1 MTETQVETPLTVEMP
16 DGSIEV
22 YYRAIT
28 GQIKIAIIGPPHGGK
43 SRLAAT
49 APKKPIYFWDFDDK
63 LANVAGIKDVFG
75 KTYKDTTNPIQS
87 TAWAEIEKDMNHF
100 EYQKGIGKS
109 IPGTMVFDSITY
121 MSDRVLRKVLTEN
134 KNNSKVT
141 TITKVAGKEY
151 LSPNGWDGYKQE
163 LNMMGNM
170 IARGVELGC
179 DIIACFHER
188 PEEAEDSTPEKKKFT
203 GKVGVHPPRAV
214 VLLPLFNEYWRILP
228 NYAGTYEV
236 TVKATSDFG
245 GGTCLNIGENGGTEP
260 PDISKM
266 FEKHNKK
273 QQEKEKTNA

>member
-1 MTETQVETPLTVEMP
+1 MTEQTQVETPLTMEMP

-22 YYRAIT
+22 YYRDIT
-28 GQIKIAIIGPPHGGK
+28 GQLKIAIIGPPHGGK

-49 APKKPIYFWDFDDK
+49 ARKKPIYFWDFDDK
-63 LANVAGIKDVFG
+63 LANVAGIPEVWG
-75 KTYKDTTNPIQS
+75 KTYKDSTNPSQS
-87 TAWAEIEKDMNHF
+87 TAWNEIEKDMNFF
-100 EYQKGIGKS
+100 EYQKGINKP
-109 IPGTMVFDSITY
+109 IPGTMVFDSVTY
-121 MSDRVLRKVLTEN
+121 MSDRALRKVESEN

-141 TITKVAGKEY
+141 KITKVAGKEF
-151 LSPNGWDGYKQE
+151 LAPAGWDTYSQE
-163 LNMMGNM
+163 LNLIGNM

-179 DIIACFHER
+179 DVIACFHER

-203 GKVGVHPPRAV
+203 GKIGVHPPRAT

-236 TVKATSDFG
+236 TVKATSEFG
-245 GGTCLNIGENGGTEP
+245 GGTCLDLDAVEP

-266 FEKHNKK
+266 FEKHTKK